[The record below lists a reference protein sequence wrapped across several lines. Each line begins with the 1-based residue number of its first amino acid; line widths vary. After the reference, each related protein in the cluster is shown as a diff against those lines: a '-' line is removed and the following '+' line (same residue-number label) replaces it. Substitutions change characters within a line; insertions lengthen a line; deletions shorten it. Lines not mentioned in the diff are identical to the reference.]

1 MGAMYKVSNKWREK
15 MIIEYETSKFV
26 KEKKQLEIPD
36 TKNIFLSG
44 KNPYDGLDTYFG
56 IWNNK
61 NTLVIVTIISWRT
74 IYFERYLNTNLYTD
88 SDIKKYLEQNK
99 NVKVITKAEFKKQI
113 DNIRSI
119 MEI

>member
-1 MGAMYKVSNKWREK
+1 
-15 MIIEYETSKFV
+15 MIIEYETSKYV
-26 KEKKQLEIPD
+26 KENQRIEIPD
-36 TKNIFLSG
+36 TKNVFLKG

-56 IWNNK
+56 IWNNN

-74 IYFERYLNTNLYTD
+74 IYYERYLNTSVYTACN
-88 SDIKKYLEQNK
+88 IKKYLEQNE

>member
-1 MGAMYKVSNKWREK
+1 
-15 MIIEYETSKFV
+15 MIIEYKNNNIKRESK
-26 KEKKQLEIPD
+26 KIEIEN
-36 TKNIFLSG
+36 TKNVFLKG

-56 IWNNK
+56 IWNNN

-74 IYFERYLNTNLYTD
+74 IYYERYLNTSVYTAC
-88 SDIKKYLEQNK
+88 DIKKYLEQNK